1 MIYYL
6 INNPKKTLFL
16 LFSITIYFGYYAF
29 FSSDKLVVDFSLE
42 QMFPENDIER
52 EKYEAFRDEFSRE
65 DDKFLLVYK
74 CGDPLSRDNISRL
87 ESITDDL
94 EWIDGIENIL
104 SLSNIEDASLFDSDL
119 DDSTWNANSE
129 FVSNHP
135 LYRNLVISNDGQSGG
150 IFVDLED
157 DIQNQA
163 SRARVFNAID
173 NILKYHQMWEWHEA
187 GIPVLR
193 TRYVDLVSKERMIF
207 IPLGCFV
214 VFAILLYIFR
224 QLSCVVLPAL
234 SIFITL
240 IWVSALMAFCGIS
253 INLISYLTYILILII
268 GCSNCIHILM
278 KYHECI
284 SPEGVTIKE
293 AVSKVIKELGGA
305 LFLTSFTTAI
315 GFFSLVMTNIKITRE
330 FGFVLGIGVIL
341 MFIVAIITIPII
353 LIYVARPEKKHV
365 DRLINHSDS
374 FSVDKIELFT
384 RKYRYEIVVISVMF
398 FILSGIGLQK
408 VDYNTSILDDLRP
421 GNSIY
426 DNVMFVDD
434 HFGGIL
440 PLEVV
445 IETADSSILDIDFL
459 HKAEEFEKK
468 LNSYHQVKKT
478 ISLVDHLKVIN
489 HALDKERGMV
499 LPQTRDEV
507 EDYLYDYENA
517 NTLINDSLS
526 KYRITCRVGNIR
538 SKDADTLKMNIEN
551 DFKQMFPDDEILVS
565 GSTLLALRTG
575 RFLVRDLTNS
585 FILAFGIIFVSMIF
599 LFKSFRLSFI
609 ALLPNIIPLM
619 TAAAAMGFSG
629 IMLRPSTAMTFS
641 IALGIAVDDTI
652 HFLARFRLELRRSG
666 DVAASVSN
674 AILSTGKAI
683 IGTTIVLS
691 MGFIVL
697 ISSELVPNSEFGFL
711 ATIVLFIAL
720 LGSLFLLPVLLNI
733 FYKYKG

>member
-1 MIYYL
+1 M
-6 INNPKKTLFL
+6 
-16 LFSITIYFGYYAF
+16 
-29 FSSDKLVVDFSLE
+29 
-42 QMFPENDIER
+42 
-52 EKYEAFRDEFSRE
+52 
-65 DDKFLLVYK
+65 
-74 CGDPLSRDNISRL
+74 
-87 ESITDDL
+87 
-94 EWIDGIENIL
+94 
-104 SLSNIEDASLFDSDL
+104 
-119 DDSTWNANSE
+119 
-129 FVSNHP
+129 
-135 LYRNLVISNDGQSGG
+135 
-150 IFVDLED
+150 
-157 DIQNQA
+157 
-163 SRARVFNAID
+163 
-173 NILKYHQMWEWHEA
+173 
-187 GIPVLR
+187 LR

-207 IPLGCFV
+207 IPLGCLV

-240 IWVSALMAFCGIS
+240 VWVSALMAFCGIS

-293 AVSKVIKELGGA
+293 AVSKVIRELGGA

-315 GFFSLVMTNIKITRE
+315 GFFSLVMTNIRITRE
-330 FGFVLGIGVIL
+330 FGFVLGIGVVL

-353 LIYVARPEKKHV
+353 LLYVSRPEKRHV

-384 RKYRYEIVVISVMF
+384 RKYPYEIVVVSIMF
-398 FILSGIGLQK
+398 FVLSWIGLQK

-445 IETADSSILDIDFL
+445 IETADSSILNIEFL
-459 HKAEEFEKK
+459 KKAEAFEKR
-468 LNSYHQVKKT
+468 LNSYDAIKKT
-478 ISLVDHLKVIN
+478 MSLVDHLKVIN

-499 LPQTRDEV
+499 LPQTQEEV

-517 NTLINDSLS
+517 STLMNDSLS

-538 SKDADTLKMNIEN
+538 SKDADTLKANIEN
-551 DFKQMFPDDEILVS
+551 DFKEMFPDDEVLVS

-585 FILAFGIIFVSMIF
+585 FIL
-599 LFKSFRLSFI
+599 
-609 ALLPNIIPLM
+609 
-619 TAAAAMGFSG
+619 
-629 IMLRPSTAMTFS
+629 
-641 IALGIAVDDTI
+641 
-652 HFLARFRLELRRSG
+652 
-666 DVAASVSN
+666 SV
-674 AILSTGKAI
+674 
-683 IGTTIVLS
+683 
-691 MGFIVL
+691 
-697 ISSELVPNSEFGFL
+697 
-711 ATIVLFIAL
+711 
-720 LGSLFLLPVLLNI
+720 
-733 FYKYKG
+733 